1 MKKSIISMISLAFLL
16 VGCGHH
22 NQAANQTHVKLGDVM
37 HQDQHISYL
46 VKKEDNPTP
55 TKNSVVTAYI
65 VTQNGKQTVYSSD
78 QASDR
83 TLGDFKDKS
92 DKAIIDMAKKDDR
105 AAFQYEKK
113 K

>member
-46 VKKEDNPTP
+46 VKK
-55 TKNSVVTAYI
+55 
-65 VTQNGKQTVYSSD
+65 
-78 QASDR
+78 
-83 TLGDFKDKS
+83 
-92 DKAIIDMAKKDDR
+92 
-105 AAFQYEKK
+105 
-113 K
+113 